1 MTDTYVEPPKPKR
14 TWLWIILGVFAFL
27 FVLALGGAAFT
38 AYWVGSHMEF
48 VETPATDAAKSFDEV
63 RAKFPG
69 QRPLIEFQ
77 GGERGTITANETT
90 TASPVKLTTLHIL
103 AFDDD
108 EGHLVRM
115 DVPFWL
121 LRLKSGPI
129 AFSSYASGFDDEK
142 VRLRVEDIERRG
154 PGIVLD
160 LERAREGRVLI
171 WAE

>member
-14 TWLWIILGVFAFL
+14 TWLWILLGVFAFL
-27 FVLALGGAAFT
+27 FVLAVGGAAFT

-48 VETPATDAAKSFDEV
+48 VETPAPDAAKSFDEI

-77 GGERGTITANETT
+77 GGDRGTINVNESTT
-90 TASPVKLTTLHIL
+90 PSSVKLTTLHIV

-108 EGHLVRM
+108 EGRM
-115 DVPFWL
+115 VKVDVPFWL

-129 AFSSYASGFDDEK
+129 AFSSYASGFDDER

-160 LERAREGRVLI
+160 ISERSEGRVLI

>member
-1 MTDTYVEPPKPKR
+1 MTDNYDEPPRKKR
-14 TWLWIILGVFAFL
+14 TWLWIVLGVFAVL

-38 AYWVGSHMEF
+38 AYWLGNHMEI
-48 VETPATDAAKSFDEV
+48 VATPASDAAKSFDEV

-69 QRPLIEFQ
+69 QRPLLEFKDGEPQ
-77 GGERGTITANETT
+77 GLNSERPAAAEGQ
-90 TASPVKLTTLHIL
+90 LTTLHVI

-108 EGHLVRM
+108 ESRLVRV

-121 LRLKSGPI
+121 LRLKSDPI
-129 AFSSYASGFDDEK
+129 AFGSYASGFDDRK

-160 LERAREGRVLI
+160 LDRPREGRVLI

>member
-1 MTDTYVEPPKPKR
+1 MTDGYVEPPKPKR
-14 TWLWIILGVFAFL
+14 TWLWILLGVFVFL
-27 FVLALGGAAFT
+27 FVVGISMAAFT
-38 AYWVGSHMEF
+38 AYWVTSNMEF
-48 VETPATDAAKSFDEV
+48 VATAAPDAGKSFDEI

-69 QRPLIEFQ
+69 QRPLIEFVN
-77 GGERGTITANETT
+77 GDRGNVAINEAS
-90 TASPVKLTTLHIL
+90 TASPVKLTTLHII

-108 EGHLVRM
+108 EGRM
-115 DVPFWL
+115 MKMAVPFWL

-129 AFSSYASGFDDEK
+129 AFSSYASGFDDDK

-160 LERAREGRVLI
+160 LDHPREGRVLI

>member
-1 MTDTYVEPPKPKR
+1 MTETHDEPPKKKR
-14 TWLWIILGVFAFL
+14 TWLWIALGVFAVL

-38 AYWVGSHMEF
+38 AYWLGNHMEI
-48 VETPATDAAKSFDEV
+48 VETPAPNAAKSFDEV
-63 RAKFPG
+63 RAQFPG
-69 QRPLIEFQ
+69 QQPLLEFQ
-77 GGERGTITANETT
+77 DGEPRSLAVTGTPST
-90 TASPVKLTTLHIL
+90 VKLTTLHIL

-108 EGHLVRM
+108 EGRLVRV

-129 AFSSYASGFDDEK
+129 EFSSYASNIDDGRFK
-142 VRLRVEDIERRG
+142 MTVEDIERQG

-160 LERAREGRVLI
+160 ITEQSEGRVLI

>member
-1 MTDTYVEPPKPKR
+1 MTEPYVEPPKPRR
-14 TWLWIILGVFAFL
+14 TWLWITLGVIAFL
-27 FVLALGGAAFT
+27 FVLALGGAAFM
-38 AYWVGSHMEF
+38 AYWVGSHMEI
-48 VETPATDAAKSFDEV
+48 VAAPAPDAAKSFGEI

-77 GGERGTITANETT
+77 GGARGTVTVNETT
-90 TASPVKLTTLHIL
+90 ATSPTKLTTLHIL
-103 AFDDD
+103 AFDDN
-108 EGHLVRM
+108 EGRLVRV

-121 LRLKSGPI
+121 LRMKSGPI
-129 AFSSYASGFDDEK
+129 AFSSWASGFDDDR

-160 LERAREGRVLI
+160 LEQAREGRVLI

>member
-1 MTDTYVEPPKPKR
+1 MTDNYEAPPKKKR
-14 TWLWIILGVFAFL
+14 TWLWIVLGILAF
-27 FVLALGGAAFT
+27 FIVTGLGMAAFT
-38 AYWVGSHMEF
+38 FYWLGNHMEF
-48 VETPATDAAKSFDEV
+48 VETPAPEAVKSFDEV

-69 QRPLIEFQ
+69 QRPLLEFKDGEPQ
-77 GGERGTITANETT
+77 GLNNDRPAAAEGQ
-90 TASPVKLTTLHIL
+90 LTTLHVM

-108 EGHLVRM
+108 EGRLVRV

-129 AFSSYASGFDDEK
+129 AFGSYASGFDDRK
-142 VRLRVEDIERRG
+142 VKLRVEDIERRG

-160 LERAREGRVLI
+160 LVERNEGRVLI